1 MKSTSA
7 YRLYGASHSLYTGKA
22 RCYLR
27 NQGLPYVELS
37 TWHPDFAERILPQI
51 GRGIIPVLET
61 PDGQV
66 IQDTV
71 DIIDH
76 LEAQG
81 VPWPAYPQTPLQR
94 VVAVIIEYYGGQA
107 MLKHAMHYR
116 WSYRAEQE
124 AFLRC
129 AFTLGSGAQLA
140 EQIMGRM
147 NSYLPRLGVNADSI
161 PQIESSFLQLLDR
174 LEQHF
179 AEWPYLLGTQP
190 SIADYGL
197 IGPMFAHLGRDPV
210 PLAIMQRRA
219 PRVHRWVE
227 RMTAPGLDVV
237 EYLES
242 EPAFVANDDLPSTLI
257 PVLQHIAEEIFPELT
272 DKLAFLDAWVAEL
285 QPADGTPVT
294 EKPQVR
300 QVGMIQTRFRGAT
313 IEVGVEPYLL
323 YILQRAT
330 DTLLGLQ
337 EPERARVQGRLAEL
351 GLADAVRLGRQW
363 RVERRH
369 NIEVWEG
376 VAPTQ

>member
-1 MKSTSA
+1 MRSASA

-27 NQGLPYVELS
+27 NQGLPYVELP
-37 TWHPDFAERILPQI
+37 TWHPDFAERIVPQI

-61 PDGQV
+61 PEGQV
-66 IQDTV
+66 IQDTI

-81 VPWPAYPQTPLQR
+81 VPWPVYPQTPLQR
-94 VVAVIIEYYGGQA
+94 IVAIIIEYYGGQV

-116 WSYRAEQE
+116 WSYREEQE
-124 AFLRC
+124 AFLRT
-129 AFTLGSGAQLA
+129 AFTLGSGPQMA

-147 NSYLPRLGVNADSI
+147 NSYLPRLGVNAESI
-161 PQIESSFLQLLDR
+161 PLIEASFLQLLDR

-179 AEWPYLLGTQP
+179 AEWPYLLGSQP

-227 RMTAPGLDVV
+227 RMTSPGLDVV
-237 EYLES
+237 EYPQT
-242 EPAFVANDDLPSTLI
+242 EPAFVPNDQLPPTLI
-257 PVLQHIAEEIFPELT
+257 PVLKHIAEDAFPELT

-285 QPADGTPVT
+285 NPADGTPVT
-294 EKPQVR
+294 DKPQLR
-300 QVGMIQTRFRGAT
+300 QVGMVQTRFRGSV

-323 YILQRAT
+323 YVLQRAT
-330 DTLLGLQ
+330 DTLEALPDASREL
-337 EPERARVQGRLAEL
+337 VQAQLAEV
-351 GLADAVRLGRQW
+351 GLLEAVGLGRRW
-363 RVERRH
+363 RVARRN
-369 NIEVWEG
+369 NIEVWEMP
-376 VAPTQ
+376 ATAY

>member
-1 MKSTSA
+1 MKSASA

-27 NQGLPYVELS
+27 NQGLPYVELP
-37 TWHPDFAERILPQI
+37 TWHPDFATRIVPQI

-66 IQDTV
+66 IQDTI

-116 WSYRAEQE
+116 WSFRAEQE
-124 AFLRC
+124 GFLRC
-129 AFTLGSGAQLA
+129 AFTLGSGPQMA

-147 NSYLPRLGVNADSI
+147 NSYLPRLGVNAESI
-161 PQIESSFLQLLDR
+161 PLIEASFTRLLDR

-179 AEWPYLLGTQP
+179 AELPYLLGTQP

-227 RMTAPGLDVV
+227 RMTSPGLDTV
-237 EYLES
+237 EYPEA
-242 EPAFVANDDLPSTLI
+242 EPGFIPNDELPPTLI
-257 PVLQHIAEEIFPELT
+257 PVLEHIADEIFPELT
-272 DKLAFLDAWVAEL
+272 DKLAFLDAWVAEMK
-285 QPADGTPVT
+285 PADGTPVT
-294 EKPQVR
+294 EKPQIR
-300 QVGMIQTRFRGAT
+300 QVGMMHTQFHGAA

-323 YILQRAT
+323 YVLQRAT
-330 DTLLGLQ
+330 DTLQAL
-337 EPERARVQGRLAEL
+337 PEADRATAQARLAAL
-351 GLADAVRLGRQW
+351 GLADAVKLGRRW
-363 RVERRH
+363 RVGRQN
-369 NIEVWEG
+369 NIEVWEMP
-376 VAPTQ
+376 ATA

>member
-1 MKSTSA
+1 MKSASA

-27 NQGLPYVELS
+27 NQGLPYIEVP
-37 TWHPDFAERILPQI
+37 TWHPDFANRILPQI

-61 PDGQV
+61 PDGAV
-66 IQDTV
+66 IQDTI

-94 VVAVIIEYYGGQA
+94 IVAIIIEYYGGQA

-129 AFTLGSGAQLA
+129 AFTLGSGPKMA

-147 NSYLPRLGVNADSI
+147 NSYLPRLGVNAESI
-161 PQIESSFLQLLDR
+161 PLIEASFLQLLDR

-210 PLAIMQRRA
+210 PLAIMQQRA

-237 EYLES
+237 EYAQA
-242 EPAFVANDDLPSTLI
+242 EPGFPAGDALPPTLI
-257 PVLQHIAEEIFPELT
+257 PVLEHIAEGIFPELT
-272 DKLAFLDAWVAEL
+272 DKLAYLDAWVAEL
-285 QPADGTPVT
+285 KPASGTPVT
-294 EKPQVR
+294 EKPQIR
-300 QVGMIQTRFRGAT
+300 QVGMVQTCFRGAP

-323 YILQRAT
+323 YVLQRAS
-330 DTLLGLQ
+330 DTLRALPLA
-337 EPERARVQGRLAEL
+337 ERGAVQAQLAEL
-351 GLADAVRLGRQW
+351 GLADAVSLGRTW
-363 RVERRH
+363 RVGRRR
-369 NIEVWEG
+369 NIEVWE
-376 VAPTQ
+376 VPATV

>member
-1 MKSTSA
+1 MRSASA

-27 NQGLPYVELS
+27 NQGLPYVELP
-37 TWHPDFAERILPQI
+37 TWHPDFAKRIVPQI

-61 PDGQV
+61 PEGQV
-66 IQDTV
+66 IQDTI

-94 VVAVIIEYYGGQA
+94 IVAIIIEYYGGQV

-116 WSYRAEQE
+116 WSYREEQE
-124 AFLRC
+124 AFLRT
-129 AFTLGSGAQLA
+129 AFTLGSGPQMA

-147 NSYLPRLGVNADSI
+147 NSYLPRLGVNAESI
-161 PQIESSFLQLLDR
+161 PVIEASFLQLLDR

-179 AEWPYLLGTQP
+179 AEWPYLLGSQP

-227 RMTAPGLDVV
+227 RMTSPGLDVV
-237 EYLES
+237 EYPQT
-242 EPAFVANDDLPSTLI
+242 EPAFVPNDQLPPTLI
-257 PVLQHIAEEIFPELT
+257 PVLKHIAEDAFPELT
-272 DKLAFLDAWVAEL
+272 DKLVFLDAWVAEL
-285 QPADGTPVT
+285 KPADGTPVT
-294 EKPQVR
+294 DKPQLR
-300 QVGMIQTRFRGAT
+300 QVGMVQTRFRGAV

-323 YILQRAT
+323 YVLQRAT
-330 DTLLGLQ
+330 DTLEALPDASREL
-337 EPERARVQGRLAEL
+337 VQAQLAEV
-351 GLADAVRLGRQW
+351 GLLEAVGLGRRW
-363 RVERRH
+363 RVGRRN
-369 NIEVWEG
+369 NIEVWEMP
-376 VAPTQ
+376 ATAY

>member
-27 NQGLPYVELS
+27 NQGLPYVELP
-37 TWHPDFAERILPQI
+37 TWHPDFAARIVPQI

-61 PDGQV
+61 PDGLV
-66 IQDTV
+66 IQDTI

-124 AFLRC
+124 GFLRC
-129 AFTLGSGAQLA
+129 AFTLGSGPQMA

-147 NSYLPRLGVNADSI
+147 NSYLPRLGVNAESI
-161 PQIESSFLQLLDR
+161 PLIEASFARLLDR

-179 AEWPYLLGTQP
+179 AELPYLLGTQP

-197 IGPMFAHLGRDPV
+197 IGPLFAHLGRDPV

-227 RMTAPGLDVV
+227 RMTSPGLDVV
-237 EYLES
+237 EYPEV
-242 EPAFVANDDLPSTLI
+242 EPAFFPNDELPPTLI
-257 PVLQHIAEEIFPELT
+257 PVLEHIAEEIFPELT
-272 DKLAFLDAWVAEL
+272 DKLAFLDAWVAEVKPL
-285 QPADGTPVT
+285 DGAPVT
-294 EKPQVR
+294 EKPQIR
-300 QVGMIQTRFRGAT
+300 QVGMVHTQFHGAA

-323 YILQRAT
+323 YVLQRAT
-330 DTLLGLQ
+330 DTLRAL
-337 EPERARVQGRLAEL
+337 PESDRATVQARLAAL
-351 GLADAVRLGRQW
+351 GLADAVKLGRRW
-363 RVERRH
+363 RVGRRN
-369 NIEVWEG
+369 NIEVWEMP
-376 VAPTQ
+376 ATA